1 MKEQGSSSSFF
12 PSIRLISIFIFFS
25 FFGTNADES
34 ERRLKD
40 DWQFGNRKTDICCQY
55 FVSVLFFSYL
65 DFCKICGRQREICL
79 PAFLDDKDLLGPA
92 SVSAEWHLK
101 SARRPRYESRAE
113 QRPTRHARLL
123 PFLSFLSLPVF
134 PLSYCLLLVTYILCY
149 RRYIYYTV
157 LVAFHWEI
165 SPELT
170 NSLFRKKNRREL
182 FTTKKMI

>member
-1 MKEQGSSSSFF
+1 MKVSDAWKAIGNSATGKQTSVANTSSLS
-12 PSIRLISIFIFFS
+12 FS
-25 FFGTNADES
+25 FHISTFA
-34 ERRLKD
+34 
-40 DWQFGNRKTDICCQY
+40 
-55 FVSVLFFSYL
+55 
-65 DFCKICGRQREICL
+65 KICGRQREICL

-182 FTTKKMI
+182 FTTKKMIWRDG